1 MSPAAC
7 GRATIEGARMFC
19 AEGSSSKGSFL
30 QQKKAAREDRA
41 HEKRREAAA
50 TLIQA
55 QVRAWLARV
64 QFSKRIL

>member
-1 MSPAAC
+1 
-7 GRATIEGARMFC
+7 MFC
-19 AEGSSSKGSFL
+19 ADGSSSKGSFL

-55 QVRAWLARV
+55 HIRAWLARARFA
-64 QFSKRIL
+64 QRIL

>member
-1 MSPAAC
+1 
-7 GRATIEGARMFC
+7 MFC

-55 QVRAWLARV
+55 HVRAWLARV
-64 QFSKRIL
+64 QFTKQIL